1 MRTLV
6 LMTALAVA
14 AGLFAQPKATQPANT
29 KDIMVKM
36 VIPASDALFAAPEK
50 PSAKQW
56 TDLRKQGQILI
67 DAAAL
72 LQAPGM
78 IATGKTKAN
87 AKAGSANPAAWNKAS
102 VAMGAAG
109 KAAIAAVDKKD
120 AEKLSID
127 VGGEILESCS
137 SCHDQYMIK

>member
-78 IATGKTKAN
+78 IAN